1 LICRVYP
8 VLQVNPLTVEEIIM
22 HIKRLELTG
31 AGRFGMGIS
40 VVSVMGIA
48 LTALKLLGPAG

>member
-1 LICRVYP
+1 
-8 VLQVNPLTVEEIIM
+8 M
-22 HIKRLELTG
+22 HIKRPELTG
-31 AGRFGMGIS
+31 AGRLGIGMS